1 MNKHLRSLLLICGIS
16 ILTAAC
22 TKTDTIAPP
31 ELSQSR
37 MLEYKVVNVQG
48 DPIVGTINDQ
58 DSSITVYLP
67 FYLQLLTLE
76 PEIKVSTGATIS
88 PASGTLIEDLLDVFQ
103 NGRDLKYLVTGKD
116 GSKKTYTL
124 NIRVQQP
131 PIVLKELSTAD
142 NIRNYNV
149 NISSPNLRIVI
160 QGTGFN
166 ENRDLM
172 KLELVDEAGTVFPLG
187 SIPRNNFNDTQ
198 SLNIILS
205 TSAEATAIFNSIETS
220 KKFRIRVYNY
230 AQQATTQ
237 YPIQITKT

>member
-16 ILTAAC
+16 ILMAAC

-37 MLEYKVVNVQG
+37 MLEYKIVNVQG

-58 DSSITVYLP
+58 DSSITVYIP

-76 PEIKVSTGATIS
+76 PEIKASTGATIS

-103 NGRDLKYLVTGKD
+103 NGRDIKYLVTGKD
-116 GSKKTYTL
+116 GSRKTYTL
-124 NIRVQQP
+124 NIQVQQP
-131 PIVLKELSTAD
+131 PIVLKELSTAE
-142 NIRNYNV
+142 NTRNYNV
-149 NISSPNLRIVI
+149 RSSNPNLRITL
-160 QGTGFN
+160 QGSGFS

-172 KLELVDEAGTVFPLG
+172 KLELVDEAGTAYPMG
-187 SIPRNNFNDTQ
+187 SIALNNFNDTQ
-198 SLNIILS
+198 SLNITLS
-205 TSAEATAIFNSIETS
+205 SSAEATAIFNSIETS
-220 KKFRIRVYNY
+220 KKFRIRVYSY

>member
-103 NGRDLKYLVTGKD
+103 NGRDIKYLVTGKD
-116 GSKKTYTL
+116 GSKRTYTL

-131 PIVLKELSTAD
+131 SIVLKELSTAD

-149 NISSPNLRIVI
+149 RSSSPNLRIVL
-160 QGTGFN
+160 QGSGFS
-166 ENRDLM
+166 ENRQLM
-172 KLELVDEAGTVFPLG
+172 KLELVDEAGTAYPV
-187 SIPRNNFNDTQ
+187 SIPTNNFNDTQ
-198 SLNIILS
+198 SININLS
-205 TSAEATAIFNSIETS
+205 SSAEALAIFNSIETS
-220 KKFRIRVYNY
+220 KRFRIRVYSY